1 MFPPG
6 LKEEPHHPS
15 HPPLAV
21 FKKKKKP
28 KHHFLAASQAA
39 RARQGLPR
47 LESHDVSDVRTLSSV
62 PPVTPDTLSNI
73 AISFKFPIS

>member
-21 FKKKKKP
+21 FKKKP
-28 KHHFLAASQAA
+28 HHFLAASQTA

-47 LESHDVSDVRTLSSV
+47 LESHDVSGVRTLSSV

>member
-6 LKEEPHHPS
+6 LKVAPHHPS
-15 HPPLAV
+15 HPLLAV
-21 FKKKKKP
+21 VKKKIKP
-28 KHHFLAASQAA
+28 KHHFVAATHAA

-47 LESHDVSDVRTLSSV
+47 LESDDVSDVRNLSSV
-62 PPVTPDTLSNI
+62 HPVTPDTLGNN